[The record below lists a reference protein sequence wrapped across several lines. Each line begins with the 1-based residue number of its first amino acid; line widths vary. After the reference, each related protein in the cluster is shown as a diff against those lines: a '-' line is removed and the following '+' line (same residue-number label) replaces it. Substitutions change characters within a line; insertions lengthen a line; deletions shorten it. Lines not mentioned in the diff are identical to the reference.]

1 MSGTWEP
8 LIDNREPHHPA
19 ELHFLGGSPGLL
31 RKITKKEGRGEE
43 EERKRRG
50 RGEEEERKRRGR
62 GEEEERKR
70 GVYIPLLHHSPLL
83 SMHLPHMRL
92 ITSEQRRTH
101 SPMRSS
107 VQSFGISILCKVQ
120 HIKKLFEKTHT
131 HDRCKWSFDA
141 QETLRARN
149 MYVKAFVLKH
159 NGRGTP

>member
-31 RKITKKEGRGEE
+31 RKIIKKE
-43 EERKRRG
+43 
-50 RGEEEERKRRGR
+50 GR